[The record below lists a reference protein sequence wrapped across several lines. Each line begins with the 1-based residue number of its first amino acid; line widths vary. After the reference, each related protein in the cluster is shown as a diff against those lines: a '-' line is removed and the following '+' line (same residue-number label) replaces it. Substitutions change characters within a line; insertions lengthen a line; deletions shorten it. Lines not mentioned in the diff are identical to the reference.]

1 MAPGLKNL
9 RPAKKAAPPPKVQ
22 PEDEVA
28 DDGVGAQMSL
38 WDHLDELRRRL
49 TWAVLALVIGTV
61 IGIAVARPVLLY
73 LIEPLPEGAQRLQTL
88 GPTEGVIA
96 YFRVALLI
104 GGIIAIPMITYQVL
118 AFIVPGLTR
127 RERRIVFLS
136 ITPIT
141 LLFLVGVAFAWFIM
155 VPPAIDFL
163 QNFQSDLLNAEW
175 TADQYLG
182 FITALIFWMGVAFES
197 PLVFFV
203 LSLVGMVTA
212 KSLIQN
218 WRIAVVA
225 AAVAA
230 AVITPTVDPVNM
242 ALVIA
247 PLMVLYLLSIILVYF
262 GARMNR
268 AETA

>member
-1 MAPGLKNL
+1 MTPGLKNL
-9 RPAKKAAPPPKVQ
+9 RPAKKTPPPIK
-22 PEDEVA
+22 PEPEA
-28 DDGVGAQMSL
+28 EELEEATGAQMSL

-49 TWAVLALVIGTV
+49 TWAVLAIVLGTV

-73 LIEPLPEGAQRLQTL
+73 LIAPLPDGAQRLQTL

-104 GGIIAIPMITYQVL
+104 GGILAIPMVTYQVL

-163 QNFQSDLLNAEW
+163 QNFQSDLLKAEW

-182 FITALIFWMGVAFES
+182 FITALIFWMGVAFET

-212 KSLIQN
+212 GVLIRN
-218 WRIAVVA
+218 WRIAIVA
-225 AAVAA
+225 SAIAA

-242 ALVIA
+242 ALVMG
-247 PLMVLYLLSIILVYF
+247 PLLVLYTLSILLVYF

-268 AETA
+268 GGAA

>member
-1 MAPGLKNL
+1 MTPGLKNL
-9 RPAKKAAPPPKVQ
+9 RPAKPTPPAK
-22 PEDEVA
+22 PEPEEVLEEV
-28 DDGVGAQMSL
+28 VGAQMSL

-49 TWAVLALVIGTV
+49 TWAVLALVIGTS

-73 LIEPLPEGAQRLQTL
+73 LIEPLPDGAQRLQTL

-96 YFRVALLI
+96 YFRVAMLI
-104 GGIIAIPMITYQVL
+104 GGILAIPMITYQVL

-141 LLFLVGVAFAWFIM
+141 LLFLVGVLFAWFIM

-163 QNFQSDLLNAEW
+163 QNFQSDLLKAEW

-182 FITALIFWMGVAFES
+182 FITALIFWMGVAFET

-212 KSLIQN
+212 GALIRN
-218 WRIAVVA
+218 WRIAVVG

-247 PLMVLYLLSIILVYF
+247 PLLVLYVLSIVLVYF
-262 GARMNR
+262 GARFNR
-268 AETA
+268 GETA